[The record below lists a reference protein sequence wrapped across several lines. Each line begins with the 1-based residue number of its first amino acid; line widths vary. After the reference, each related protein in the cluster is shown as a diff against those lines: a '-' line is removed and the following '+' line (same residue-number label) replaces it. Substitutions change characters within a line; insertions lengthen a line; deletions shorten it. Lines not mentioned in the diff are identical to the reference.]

1 MIMSESALP
10 AATLEQWTAAVQS
23 QQETARGF
31 ARAVAD
37 ALTVRV
43 PSAAYLVFRTDA
55 DLDADLDDNL
65 FLDSIRGADGSVLT
79 DFGDPAA
86 TAVLAGLTTIVG
98 GTNGEEAWAL
108 LHAMRRLRAAGGVF
122 DLLPDHLIDPD
133 RDEEGGAPCLI
144 LAPSGFPQ
152 HWDWDSGDPTEGFG
166 VRLLRPYCAPR
177 SDDRTT
183 APAEAVGDECVTLT
197 VVVRQPGVEGDHC
210 GVLLGEHPDV
220 LFVGHQDG
228 VTLTACAL
236 GAEPG
241 SWP

>member
-37 ALTVRV
+37 ALTARV

-65 FLDSIRGADGSVLT
+65 FLDSIRSA
-79 DFGDPAA
+79 
-86 TAVLAGLTTIVG
+86 
-98 GTNGEEAWAL
+98 
-108 LHAMRRLRAAGGVF
+108 
-122 DLLPDHLIDPD
+122 
-133 RDEEGGAPCLI
+133 
-144 LAPSGFPQ
+144 
-152 HWDWDSGDPTEGFG
+152 DWDSVDPAKGFG
-166 VRLLRPYCAPR
+166 IRLLRPYCAPG

-183 APAEAVGDECVTLT
+183 APAEAVGDEYVTLT
-197 VVVRQPGVEGDHC
+197 VVVRQSGVEGDPC
-210 GVLLGEHPDV
+210 DVLLGEHPDV